1 MNCPRVVIA
10 GTGSGVG
17 KTAITAGMMS
27 RLSKNKCVQG
37 YKVGPDFID
46 PMFHTLACKRQS
58 RNLDSFFMNK
68 NTIKNLFGWASK
80 DAGISIIEGVRGLY
94 DGLTSVG
101 DDGST
106 AEIAK
111 FLDAPVILVVNA
123 RSLAKSAAAHVLG
136 FKMLDPNVN
145 IAGVIL
151 NNVSGDRHRKKA
163 TEAIETFTSVPV
175 VGTVEKLHEKLAE
188 RHLGLVTTFESD
200 NSEIL
205 RQTSD
210 MVADIDFSQIE
221 EIAENA
227 PDVHF
232 DDNCPFKTA
241 DSKSIKV
248 GIPFDKAY
256 SFYYPEN
263 LESLKYAGADLKYF
277 KPTEGES
284 IPDVDSIYLGG
295 GYPEIYASEIS
306 ANKDFLEGLKTFS
319 DNNKLIYGEC
329 GGMMTLCSSIVNDG
343 EHEMAKIFP
352 EKAVQTQQRQ
362 GLSYVRATATADN
375 FLFAGQEIKAHEFH
389 YSHLVPVPSGP
400 FAYSISR
407 GTGFNNGFDG
417 KMINKTIGTYMH
429 QHALSTKSWGTSF
442 VNFVSAERS

>member
-1 MNCPRVVIA
+1 MNYPRVVIA

-27 RLSKNKCVQG
+27 RLSKNRCVQG

-58 RNLDSFFMNK
+58 RNLDSFFMDK
-68 NTIKNLFGWASK
+68 NTINNLFGWASK

-136 FKMLDPNVN
+136 FKMLDPDVN

-163 TEAIETFTSVPV
+163 TEAIETFTSIPV

-205 RQTSD
+205 RQTLD
-210 MVADIDFSQIE
+210 MAADIDFSQIE

-232 DDNCPFKTA
+232 DDNCPFETA
-241 DSKSIKV
+241 DSKNIKV

-256 SFYYPEN
+256 SFYYSEN

-277 KPTEGES
+277 KPSEGES

-295 GYPEIYASEIS
+295 GYPEVYVSEIS

-329 GGMMTLCSSIVNDG
+329 GGMMTLCSSIINDG
-343 EHEMAKIFP
+343 EYEMAKIFP
-352 EKAVQTQQRQ
+352 EKAIQTQQRQ
-362 GLSYVRATATADN
+362 GLSYVRAVATADN

-389 YSHLVPVPSGP
+389 YSRLVPVPSGP

-417 KMINKTIGTYMH
+417 KIINKTIGTYMH
-429 QHALSTKSWGTSF
+429 QHALSTKSWGASF
-442 VNFVSAERS
+442 VNFASAERS

>member
-1 MNCPRVVIA
+1 MSSNHPRVVIA

-17 KTAITAGMMS
+17 KTAITAGIMN
-27 RLSKNKCVQG
+27 RLSKHRCVQG

-58 RNLDSFFMNK
+58 RNLDSFFMDQV
-68 NTIKNLFGWASK
+68 TIKNLFGWASQ
-80 DAGISIIEGVRGLY
+80 DADISIIEGVRGLY
-94 DGLTSVG
+94 DGLTSTG

-111 FLDAPVILVVNA
+111 FLGAPVILVVNA

-136 FKMLDPNVN
+136 FKMLDPDVT

-163 TEAIETFTSVPV
+163 TEAVENLTSIPV

-200 NSEIL
+200 NSKIL
-205 RQTSD
+205 KQTSD
-210 MVADIDFSQIE
+210 MVENIDFSQIE
-221 EIAENA
+221 EIADNA
-227 PDVHF
+227 ADMQF
-232 DDNCPFKTA
+232 NINCPFETSPCENVK
-241 DSKSIKV
+241 I

-256 SFYYPEN
+256 SFYYHEN
-263 LESLKYAGADLKYF
+263 LESLHYAGACLKYF

-284 IPDVDSIYLGG
+284 LPDVDGIYLGG

-306 ANKDFLEGLKTFS
+306 SNKDFIEGLKTFS
-319 DNNKLIYGEC
+319 DDGKLVYGEC
-329 GGMMTLCSSIVNDG
+329 GGMMTLCSSIVNMN
-343 EHEMAKIFP
+343 EYKMANIFP

-362 GLSYVRATATADN
+362 GLSYVKATATPDN
-375 FLFAGQEIKAHEFH
+375 FLFAGQEIRSHEFH
-389 YSHLVPVPSGP
+389 YSHLDPSPSGP

-417 KMINKTIGTYMH
+417 KIVNKTIGTYMH

-442 VNFVSAERS
+442 VKFMSDA